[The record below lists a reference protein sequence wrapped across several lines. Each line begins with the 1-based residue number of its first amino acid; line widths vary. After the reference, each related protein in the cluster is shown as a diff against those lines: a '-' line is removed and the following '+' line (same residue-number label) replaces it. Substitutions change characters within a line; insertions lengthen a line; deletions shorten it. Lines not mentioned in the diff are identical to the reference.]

1 MTAEEPDSISQI
13 IEYNDRA
20 VQAMREQSAIDR
32 HLEEERAQKHEENM
46 QKLDAISERLF
57 QSHSLQNTSKSGS
70 MIQLSNYLFF
80 TTNCQEA
87 LEFYAQCGL
96 GDIKEMMLYTASTA
110 PNESMLGKVRH
121 SKFQGLGVLF
131 YASDNHDAEPMRG
144 SAQIIMTDD
153 RPITDRLFTALAVGA
168 NVTTPLMT
176 QDWGDYY
183 GKLTDKFGVQWMF
196 NCTSNPISG

>member
-1 MTAEEPDSISQI
+1 
-13 IEYNDRA
+13 
-20 VQAMREQSAIDR
+20 
-32 HLEEERAQKHEENM
+32 
-46 QKLDAISERLF
+46 
-57 QSHSLQNTSKSGS
+57 
-70 MIQLSNYLFF
+70 
-80 TTNCQEA
+80 
-87 LEFYAQCGL
+87 
-96 GDIKEMMLYTASTA
+96 MMFYTASTA

-144 SAQIIMTDD
+144 SAQIFMTDD
-153 RPITDRLFTALAVGA
+153 RAITDRLFNALAVGA

-196 NCTSNPISG
+196 NYTA